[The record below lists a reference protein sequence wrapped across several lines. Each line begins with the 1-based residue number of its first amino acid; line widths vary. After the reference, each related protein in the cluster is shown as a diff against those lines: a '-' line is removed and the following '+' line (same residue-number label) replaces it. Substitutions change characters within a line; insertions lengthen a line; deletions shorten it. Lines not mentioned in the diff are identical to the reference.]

1 MWQAKRGDFTASCG
15 FVGPQRKVR
24 QPRPEKPN
32 ARAKEPK
39 PPRVTLPWPES
50 VEVADDERPDEVSL
64 PKKPKRDDDRLYP
77 PPDDPRDVQPVLLCG
92 IAGAAIPGG
101 VGWQFSLGISA

>member
-1 MWQAKRGDFTASCG
+1 LQSASAT
-15 FVGPQRKVR
+15 FR

-39 PPRVTLPWPES
+39 PPRVTLGELAS
-50 VEVADDERPDEVSL
+50 EEAADDERPDEGSP
-64 PKKPKRDDDRLYP
+64 PKKPKRDDDRPYP
-77 PPDDPRDVQPVLLCG
+77 LPDHPRGAQPVPPCG

-101 VGWQFSLGISA
+101 TGWQFSLGISA